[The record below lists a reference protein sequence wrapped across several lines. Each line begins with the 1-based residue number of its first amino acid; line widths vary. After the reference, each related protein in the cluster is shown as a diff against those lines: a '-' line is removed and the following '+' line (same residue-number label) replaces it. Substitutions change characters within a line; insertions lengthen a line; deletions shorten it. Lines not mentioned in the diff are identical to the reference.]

1 MEYCLILS
9 NVVLIVAVCVMLV
22 MRARESKNL
31 ISAIGKVLAEHLNP
45 QRNEPEHLSADGI
58 MDVLRTGGYV
68 PERADE
74 KTVDFKK
81 EGILYR
87 VAYSGNRM
95 DMSLAFNMDKLSAE
109 DERDVRDICARVSDS
124 IIMADAFLDEPDR
137 NGNSTI
143 TFKISMMLRCK
154 DEFAASYG
162 EYIEILDEL
171 HARFL
176 KAYNEEDSDD
186 SPADQ
191 PDDPAAI
198 PVPPSSRSKLLN

>member
-1 MEYCLILS
+1 MEYFLIFS
-9 NVVLIVAVCVMLV
+9 NIVLIVAVCVMLV
-22 MRARESKNL
+22 MRKREAKNMV
-31 ISAIGKVLAEHLNP
+31 SAIGKVLGEHLNP
-45 QRNEPEHLSADGI
+45 QRTEPEHLSVDGI
-58 MDVLRTGGYV
+58 MDILRVGGYV

-87 VAYSGNRM
+87 VIYAGNRM
-95 DMSLAFNMDKLSAE
+95 DMSLTFNMDKLSAE

-124 IIMADAFLDEPDR
+124 IIMADAFLDEPDKS
-137 NGNSTI
+137 GNSTI
-143 TFKISMMLRCK
+143 TFRISMMLRCK

-176 KAYNEEDSDD
+176 KAYNEDDSDGA
-186 SPADQ
+186 ADQ

>member
-9 NVVLIVAVCVMLV
+9 NVVLIVAVCVLLV
-22 MRARESKNL
+22 TRARESKNL
-31 ISAIGKVLAEHLNP
+31 ISAMAEVLGEHLNQP
-45 QRNEPEHLSADGI
+45 RNEPEHLSVDGI

-87 VAYSGNRM
+87 VAYAGNRM
-95 DMSLAFNMDKLSAE
+95 DMSLSFNMDKLSAE

-137 NGNSTI
+137 NGNYTI
-143 TFKISMMLRCK
+143 TFRISMMLRCR
-154 DEFAASYG
+154 DEFAASYR
-162 EYIEILDEL
+162 EYSEILDEL

-176 KAYNEEDSDD
+176 KASGEDEGDGS
-186 SPADQ
+186 AEQ
-191 PDDPAAI
+191 QDDPAAI
-198 PVPPSSRSKLLN
+198 PVPTSSRSKLLN

>member
-1 MEYCLILS
+1 MEYCLIFS
-9 NVVLIVAVCVMLV
+9 NIVLIVVVCVMLV
-22 MRARESKNL
+22 RQEFKSKSL
-31 ISAIGKVLAEHLNP
+31 VAAIGKVLGEHLD
-45 QRNEPEHLSADGI
+45 QSQQEPVHLSVDEI

-68 PERADE
+68 PSRTDE

-87 VAYSGNRM
+87 VSYAGNRM
-95 DMSLAFNMDKLSAE
+95 DMSLTFNMDKLSAE
-109 DERDVRDICARVSDS
+109 EERDVRDICARVSAS
-124 IIMADAFLDEPDR
+124 IIMADAFLDEPDKD
-137 NGNSTI
+137 GNSTI
-143 TFKISMMLRCK
+143 TFRISMMLRCK

-171 HARFL
+171 HARFI
-176 KAYNEEDSDD
+176 KAYNEGDD
-186 SPADQ
+186 SATDQ